1 MNCMQCWTYFKRGTG
16 SHVVDSTKEHDCVK
30 RRRECY
36 HCGHR
41 WNTVEVVAGAKVP
54 EPVAPVEKAKPVAE
68 KPVNRKR
75 SIEEYFD
82 FRETLD
88 DDLDDILNELGAD

>member
-1 MNCMQCWTYFKRGTG
+1 MNCMQCGRG
-16 SHVVDSTKEHDCVK
+16 SHVVDSTKDANGVK

-36 HCGHR
+36 DCGYR

-54 EPVAPVEKAKPVAE
+54 EPAKPVEKEKPVAE
-68 KPVNRKR
+68 KPVSRKR

-82 FRETLD
+82 MRSGVD

>member
-1 MNCMQCWTYFKRGTG
+1 MNCRQCGKG
-16 SHVVDSTKEHDCVK
+16 SHVVDSTKHANGVK

-41 WNTVEVVAGAKVP
+41 WNTVEVMAGAKVP
-54 EPVAPVEKAKPVAE
+54 EPAKAVEKVKSVVDKPVS
-68 KPVNRKR
+68 RKR

-88 DDLDDILNELGAD
+88 DDLDDILNDLGAD

>member
-1 MNCMQCWTYFKRGTG
+1 MNCRLCGKG
-16 SHVVDSTKEHDCVK
+16 SHVVDSSKDANGVK

-36 HCGHR
+36 HCGYR
-41 WNTVEVVAGAKVP
+41 WNTVEVMAGTRMP
-54 EPVAPVEKAKPVAE
+54 EPAKAVEKAQPVVDKPVS
-68 KPVNRKR
+68 RKR

-82 FRETLD
+82 MREGAD

>member
-1 MNCMQCWTYFKRGTG
+1 MNCRLCGKG
-16 SHVVDSTKEHDCVK
+16 SHVVDSTKDANGVK

-36 HCGHR
+36 NCGYR
-41 WNTVEVVAGAKVP
+41 WNTVEVVAGTRMP
-54 EPVAPVEKAKPVAE
+54 EPVKPVEKSKPVVD
-68 KPVNRKR
+68 KPVSRKR

-82 FRETLD
+82 MRSGVD

>member
-1 MNCMQCWTYFKRGTG
+1 MNCRQCGKG
-16 SHVVDSTKEHDCVK
+16 SNVVDSTKDANGVK

-36 HCGHR
+36 DCGYR

-54 EPVAPVEKAKPVAE
+54 EPVAPVEKAKPVVD
-68 KPVNRKR
+68 KPVSRKR

-82 FRETLD
+82 FREALD
-88 DDLDDILNELGAD
+88 DDLDDILNDLGAD

>member
-1 MNCMQCWTYFKRGTG
+1 MNCMQCGRG
-16 SHVVDSTKEHDCVK
+16 SHVVDSTKDANGVK

-36 HCGHR
+36 DCGYR

-54 EPVAPVEKAKPVAE
+54 EPVKPVEKSKPVAD
-68 KPVNRKR
+68 KPVSRKR

-82 FRETLD
+82 MRSGVD

>member
-1 MNCMQCWTYFKRGTG
+1 MNCRQCGKG
-16 SHVVDSTKEHDCVK
+16 SHVVDSTKDVNGVK

-36 HCGHR
+36 DCGYR

-54 EPVAPVEKAKPVAE
+54 EPAKPVEKEKPVAE
-68 KPVNRKR
+68 KPVSRKR

-82 FRETLD
+82 MRSGVD

>member
-1 MNCMQCWTYFKRGTG
+1 
-16 SHVVDSTKEHDCVK
+16 STKDANGVK

-36 HCGHR
+36 DCGYR

-54 EPVAPVEKAKPVAE
+54 EPVKPVEKVKPVID
-68 KPVNRKR
+68 KPVSRKR

-82 FRETLD
+82 FRE
-88 DDLDDILNELGAD
+88 

>member
-1 MNCMQCWTYFKRGTG
+1 MNCRQCGKG
-16 SHVVDSTKEHDCVK
+16 SHVVDSTKDANGVK

-36 HCGHR
+36 DCGYR

>member
-1 MNCMQCWTYFKRGTG
+1 
-16 SHVVDSTKEHDCVK
+16 
-30 RRRECY
+30 
-36 HCGHR
+36 
-41 WNTVEVVAGAKVP
+41 VVAGAKVP

>member
-1 MNCMQCWTYFKRGTG
+1 M
-16 SHVVDSTKEHDCVK
+16 DSTKDANGVK

-36 HCGHR
+36 DCGYR

-54 EPVAPVEKAKPVAE
+54 EPVKPVEKVKPVVD
-68 KPVNRKR
+68 KPVSRKR

>member
-41 WNTVEVVAGAKVP
+41 WNTVEVVAGTRMP
-54 EPVAPVEKAKPVAE
+54 EPVKPVEKSKPVVD
-68 KPVNRKR
+68 KPVSRKR

-82 FRETLD
+82 MRSGLD

>member
-1 MNCMQCWTYFKRGTG
+1 MNCMQCGRG
-16 SHVVDSTKEHDCVK
+16 SHVVDSTKDANGVK

-36 HCGHR
+36 DCGYR

-54 EPVAPVEKAKPVAE
+54 EPAKPVEKEKPVAE
-68 KPVNRKR
+68 KPVSRKR

-82 FRETLD
+82 MRSGVD
-88 DDLDDILNELGAD
+88 NDLDDILNDLGAD